1 MVGGNASSELA
12 KIGGITPPE
21 LTRSGKYEDCP
32 PMTRRPTTRL
42 AYCTG
47 MRRCAP
53 STYTMKATTA
63 IIRTTRKI
71 RAMGV
76 KGPQARVLA
85 FSYKSCT
92 ARGRPTTM
100 PVKMMSDIPLPMPR
114 SLICSPSHMR
124 SEEHTS
130 ELQSRLHL
138 VCRLLLE
145 KKKKKKKLHTQR

>member
-47 MRRCAP
+47 IRRCAP

-63 IIRTTRKI
+63 IISATRKI
-71 RAMGV
+71 KAIGV
-76 KGPQARVLA
+76 NGPQARVAA
-85 FSYKSCT
+85 FSYKSAT
-92 ARGRPTTM
+92 ARGRDRKSTRLN
-100 PVKMMSDIPLPMPR
+100 S
-114 SLICSPSHMR
+114 SH
-124 SEEHTS
+124 T
-130 ELQSRLHL
+130 
-138 VCRLLLE
+138 VI
-145 KKKKKKKLHTQR
+145 